1 MNTSLLI
8 LLCGTFGQVFGG
20 ADQDEA
26 QLDARGPSALI
37 DAGSSDISA
46 GGTEDT
52 DAEAPVSFSLNDVI
66 HRLLQQQE
74 EIRQLQVMVAN
85 RERTVQSFRC
95 ESGIL
100 NTNINSGSGSRH
112 RDLTATFS
120 RSFPRTP
127 VVTVGLRKVDN
138 SRDRNLRVTVVVQSV
153 YVSHLTVRFW
163 TWADTRLNSIGVN
176 WMACA

>member
-46 GGTEDT
+46 DGTADT

-66 HRLLQQQE
+66 HRVLQQQE

-95 ESGIL
+95 ESGVL
-100 NTNINSGSGSRH
+100 TTSINSGSGWRS

-120 RSFPRTP
+120 RRFPRTP
-127 VVTVGLRKVDN
+127 VVTVGLHTLDN
-138 SRDRNLRVTVVVQSV
+138 SRDRNLRVRIDVRSV
-153 YVSHLTVRFW
+153 YTSHLIVRFW
-163 TWADTRLNSIGVN
+163 TWSDTRLHSVGVN